1 MPFSRP
7 DPRRKARRFARRMSR
22 EERLLVVVRR
32 ELYDG
37 SWDEMVADL
46 EARLAG
52 RPYVFKLAHRIEDDL
67 ERIGR
72 LRAFERDCG
81 VDLTE
86 FVEPASQAGAAT
98 GRG

>member
-1 MPFSRP
+1 MTHRRARA
-7 DPRRKARRFARRMSR
+7 RRKARRFARQMTR

-37 SWDEMVADL
+37 SWDQMQADL
-46 EARLAG
+46 SARLAG

-67 ERIGR
+67 ERIER
-72 LRAFERDCG
+72 LRQFERDCG

-86 FVEPASQAGAAT
+86 FVEPIAGEADST
-98 GRG
+98 DRG